1 MSFDF
6 IVLCLSNSNH
16 PDNKTMNLDNMSQH
30 LPQIGTEN
38 QNENMN
44 IFSAGLLGVGGCLL
58 YSNAKSRSKK

>member
-1 MSFDF
+1 
-6 IVLCLSNSNH
+6 
-16 PDNKTMNLDNMSQH
+16 MNLDNMSQH

-58 YSNAKSRSKK
+58 YSNAKSHSKK